1 MFLTSLALGRTT
13 AKKGL
18 TISVMTSK
26 IVPYQKHRM
35 QSLQHRIVVDKKVE
49 VQSRHTGKRWD
60 VEIDKAVK
68 TLRDLVQKDK
78 I

>member
-1 MFLTSLALGRTT
+1 
-13 AKKGL
+13 
-18 TISVMTSK
+18 
-26 IVPYQKHRM
+26 M
-35 QSLQHRIVVDKKVE
+35 QSLQHRIVVE

-68 TLRDLVQKDK
+68 TIRNLVQKDK